1 MSRRLG
7 YLAIVVVAGVAAVAG
22 YLTRQG
28 TPPTHAPVEARAAA
42 GAEPLLAMTLPDL
55 AGHAQNVGQWRGKVM
70 VVNFWA
76 TWCPPCLTEIPDF
89 AAVSERH
96 ADAPVQFVGIG
107 IDSAANIAAFQQE
120 HRVPYPL
127 LVGSSETLKV
137 ATDLVGTAEA
147 LPLTIIVDR
156 DGMIHRVKLGTLN
169 QDELEGTIRALL
181 AP

>member
-1 MSRRLG
+1 
-7 YLAIVVVAGVAAVAG
+7 VVAGVAAVAG
-22 YLTRQG
+22 YLARQG

-42 GAEPLLAMTLPDL
+42 SAEPLLAMTLPDL
-55 AGHAQNVGQWRGKVM
+55 AGNAQNVGQWRGKVM

-76 TWCPPCLTEIPDF
+76 TWCPPCLKEIPDF

>member
-1 MSRRLG
+1 MSRALR
-7 YLAIVVVAGVAAVAG
+7 YLAIVLVAGVAGVAG

-28 TPPTHAPVEARAAA
+28 TPPGDAPAGASAAA
-42 GAEPLLAMTLPDL
+42 SAEPLLAMTLPDL
-55 AGHAQNVGQWRGKVM
+55 AGAAQSLGQWRGKVI

-76 TWCPPCLTEIPDF
+76 TWCPPCLKEIPDF

-107 IDSAANIAAFQQE
+107 IDSAANIAAFQEE

-127 LVGSSETLKV
+127 LVGSSETLQV
-137 ATDLVGTAEA
+137 AAGMVGAAQA

-156 DGMIHRVKLGTLN
+156 EGLIHRVKLGALN